1 MCRIKRA
8 LQHLQRPIAAY
19 ANDRNAARTAR
30 RCHRAN
36 GFRHNSPP
44 KNQKQKLGRCLFQ
57 IAARFNAIKLPQNFA
72 NPDGE
77 CRPNASRKFSP
88 RVNSSRRVRCHT
100 ISRHSH
106 AEKHS
111 PHFCS
116 AHSRA
121 AAQRY
126 ANYVAESVSPSHFCA
141 RCHTISHQSHA
152 EKHSPRSGF
161 IHSRTNKQSRVS
173 LVSASHFS
181 AFSVYFSAR
190 YAVRYLLGGTP
201 KVLRNWRLKPDTS

>member
-44 KNQKQKLGRCLFQ
+44 KNQKQKLGRRLFQ

-77 CRPNASRKFSP
+77 CRPNASRKFSL
-88 RVNSSRRVRCHT
+88 RVNSSRRVRCHA
-100 ISRHSH
+100 ISRH
-106 AEKHS
+106 
-111 PHFCS
+111 
-116 AHSRA
+116 
-121 AAQRY
+121 
-126 ANYVAESVSPSHFCA
+126 
-141 RCHTISHQSHA
+141 SHA

-173 LVSASHFS
+173 LVSASHSS